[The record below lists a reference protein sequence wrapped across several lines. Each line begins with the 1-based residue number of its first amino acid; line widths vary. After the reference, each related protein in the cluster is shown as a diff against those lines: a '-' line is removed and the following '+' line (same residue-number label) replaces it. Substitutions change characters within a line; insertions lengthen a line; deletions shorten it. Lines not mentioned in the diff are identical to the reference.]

1 MNNMN
6 VLMRGLYKRDDIY
19 WIAYKAG
26 GSVIRESTGTP
37 DRKLA
42 ESVLAKRRAEV
53 FEGRWTGR
61 RRDTQTPLRQ
71 AIQEFLTVY
80 SQPRKVSWKDDR
92 FMLGWFF
99 KFLGPNAHL
108 QDIDRRRV

>member
-1 MNNMN
+1 MIDLIACSICLR
-6 VLMRGLYKRDDIY
+6 VRRGPEWLD
-19 WIAYKAG
+19 AEH
-26 GSVIRESTGTP
+26 VIR
-37 DRKLA
+37 DILVVRRVLA
-42 ESVLAKRRAEV
+42 EAVLAKRRAEV
-53 FEGRWTGR
+53 FEARWTGR